1 MTQTGPN
8 PNPGGEQQPGGPVP
22 PYEGRTTGTETPTGE
37 ARAERVEEQ
46 LAETKTGQPGE
57 TETPAEEQ
65 PVHPDAVTDEEPDSP
80 AGVGKSTNRSG
91 EDIVEDESK
100 EAGRKDVGTQGE
112 SERPVGVS
120 DERDTTGVDP

>member
-1 MTQTGPN
+1 MTD
-8 PNPGGEQQPGGPVP
+8 
-22 PYEGRTTGTETPTGE
+22 TPESERE
-37 ARAERVEEQ
+37 ARAKRVEEQ
-46 LAETKTGQPGE
+46 LAETKTGRPGA
-57 TETPAEEQ
+57 TESPADEQ
-65 PVHPDAVTDEEPDSP
+65 PVDPDEVTGKVSESP
-80 AGVGKSTNRSG
+80 KGVGKSTSRSG